1 LKEAKKLRELYLMFS
16 SGLREVGE
24 KIYSEQ
30 ITTFSFEEVE
40 KIVEARFER
49 TSLRDSVL
57 RDIEQFMQQQ
67 Y

>member
-1 LKEAKKLRELYLMFS
+1 MLTEAKKLRELYSLYN

-30 ITTFSFEEVE
+30 IVTLNYEEVE
-40 KIVEARFER
+40 RIIEARFER

-57 RDIEQFMQQQ
+57 KGIE
-67 Y
+67 

>member
-1 LKEAKKLRELYLMFS
+1 MKEVKKLSELYHMYN

-30 ITTFSFEEVE
+30 ITTFTFEEVE
-40 KIVEARFER
+40 RIVEARFER

-57 RDIEQFMQQQ
+57 KGIE
-67 Y
+67 